1 MKAPPTFQ
9 ATDGKFRSV
18 VGYSNR
24 DVPGILGKIVDAEG
38 NCHTVRVAG
47 VMRISF
53 DWFSAPTFPRA
64 FKVSYELFLFGIN
77 ANDRQSL
84 AEILGLEG
92 SDVLELFVSVRML
105 RSRLLFPPVNS
116 Q

>member
-9 ATDGKFRSV
+9 AIDGKFRRV

-24 DVPGILGKIVDAEG
+24 DIPSIFGKVVNTEG
-38 NCHTVRVAG
+38 NCHTLRVAG
-47 VMRISF
+47 VVRISF
-53 DWFSAPTFPRA
+53 DWFSTPIFSFA